1 MSDPVFIEKIEELK
15 NSCAANISE
24 LFPVRISGEEIEEL
38 SVSPDSGPPEF
49 IEGVFS
55 YSGEFY
61 GFVLGVGLPSAVTL
75 SSNVGSSLAE
85 AFPFLPKGT
94 LRTDPRLKS
103 LVFSVGKVSFLTE
116 ENQGVWAISRYRK

>member
-1 MSDPVFIEKIEELK
+1 MSDPASIKKIEELK
-15 NSCAANISE
+15 SSCAANISE
-24 LFPVRISGEEIEEL
+24 LFPVRISGQEIEEL

-61 GFVLGVGLPSAVTL
+61 GFVIGVGLPSAVTL
-75 SSNVGSSLAE
+75 SSDTGNSLTE

-94 LRTDPRLKS
+94 LKMDARLKS
-103 LVFSVGKVSFLTE
+103 LVFSAGSVSFLTE
-116 ENQGVWAISRYRK
+116 KTQGVWAISRYRK